1 MPLIGQY
8 EPSTWPATR
17 DQVALFEKSQ
27 GAEGNTL
34 LGLPVVII
42 TTTGKSSGRLRKF
55 PVMRVEHDG
64 RYAAVASMGGAPTHP
79 SWYHN
84 MKASPQVEL
93 QDGAARGDYTAREL
107 DGEERQAWW
116 ARAVDAFPGYA
127 DYQTAT
133 PRKIPVML
141 LEPLS

>member
-8 EPSTWPATR
+8 EPSTWSAAR
-17 DQVALFEKSQ
+17 DQVELFETSQ

-34 LGLPVVII
+34 LGLPVVTI
-42 TTTGKSSGRLRKF
+42 TTPGKSSGRLRKT

-79 SWYHN
+79 SWYHD

-93 QDGAARGDYTAREL
+93 QDGAARQDYTAREL
-107 DGEERQAWW
+107 DGEERQTWW

-133 PRKIPVML
+133 SRKIPVML
-141 LEPLS
+141 LEPRS

>member
-42 TTTGKSSGRLRKF
+42 TTTGKSSGPDCAR
-55 PVMRVEHDG
+55 
-64 RYAAVASMGGAPTHP
+64 
-79 SWYHN
+79 
-84 MKASPQVEL
+84 PQ
-93 QDGAARGDYTAREL
+93 
-107 DGEERQAWW
+107 
-116 ARAVDAFPGYA
+116 
-127 DYQTAT
+127 
-133 PRKIPVML
+133 
-141 LEPLS
+141 

>member
-8 EPSTWPATR
+8 EPSTWAGAR
-17 DQVALFEKSQ
+17 DQVELFEKSQ

-42 TTTGKSSGRLRKF
+42 TTTGKSSSRLRKT

-79 SWYHN
+79 SWYNN

-93 QDGAARGDYTAREL
+93 QDGATRRDYTAREL
-107 DGEERQAWW
+107 DGEERQTWW
-116 ARAVDAFPGYA
+116 ARAAEAFPGYA

-133 PRKIPVML
+133 SRKIPVML
-141 LEPLS
+141 LEPPS